1 MSEAFEALSQLNE
14 IRTGQNA
21 AIELKLDVL
30 IGTLV
35 RTFPPVGEALKENLL
50 ELAPMKRPDEEDG
63 LLAQQAYDASI
74 VRMLQTLEALE

>member
-21 AIELKLDVL
+21 AVELKLDVL

-35 RTFPPVGEALKENLL
+35 RTFPTLGEVLKENLL
-50 ELAPMKRPDEEDG
+50 ALAPMKRPDDEDG
-63 LLAQQAYDASI
+63 PLAQQAYDASI
-74 VRMLQTLEALE
+74 VRMLETLEALE